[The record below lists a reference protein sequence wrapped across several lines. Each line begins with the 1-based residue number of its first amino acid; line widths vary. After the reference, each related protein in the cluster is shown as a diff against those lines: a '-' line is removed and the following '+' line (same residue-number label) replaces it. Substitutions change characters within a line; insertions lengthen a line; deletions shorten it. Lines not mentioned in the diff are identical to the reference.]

1 MHGSWLRPDV
11 RHQLSYQEPLAFPPV
26 HARDTRNTAKPDSSA
41 TPRYPD
47 ARATSQFNDLKPLKS
62 MALGQPPDPPKETVE
77 PRTEVD
83 RIVIDKDRWLAMKE
97 LRRQAG
103 L

>member
-11 RHQLSYQEPLAFPPV
+11 RYQFSYQEPLAFPPV
-26 HARDTRNTAKPDSSA
+26 HARDTRNTAKPDSGA

-62 MALGQPPDPPKETVE
+62 MALGFARRVSTRK
-77 PRTEVD
+77 
-83 RIVIDKDRWLAMKE
+83 KYFLAYI
-97 LRRQAG
+97 LTHT
-103 L
+103 